1 MANSQSARVPFLN
14 WGNDSPLEHQ
24 EQNPPPGPLNCS
36 SCAAFSEQSCI
47 AMQTVEQC
55 PAPSPGQEDLV
66 CFTQQAS
73 DSKTNQT
80 FFTRGCILPSLCDL
94 VCSSFNNSRGG
105 AIESCS
111 TVCCNTR
118 LCNNAGS
125 LPTTQAPTTMVP
137 STTVQPTTP
146 LACGGQLTGK
156 SGTFK
161 SPNFPNNYPNNVT
174 CVWTIIPPNRTVLS
188 IAFFQLGC
196 GDFVEIFVGGRLE
209 RRLTGRMLRMKC
221 SRFGD
226 EGEQLSNDEDL
237 NDLISGID
245 GYDDIGDDNRDY
257 DDEDTD
263 RNIDDEQSEVYNQD
277 DTDANDNDDNN
288 DVYNENDVEDEENDQ
303 LENGEYLADANPWSG
318 RKWRRMRGSRRRLR
332 RLRRRLQVLRIRGG
346 QEVRI
351 VFSSNGNG
359 TMRGFKASYV
369 VRRK

>member
-1 MANSQSARVPFLN
+1 MNKGVFTP
-14 WGNDSPLEHQ
+14 
-24 EQNPPPGPLNCS
+24 CICVS
-36 SCAAFSEQSCI
+36 S
-47 AMQTVEQC
+47 
-55 PAPSPGQEDLV
+55 
-66 CFTQQAS
+66 
-73 DSKTNQT
+73 
-80 FFTRGCILPSLCDL
+80 
-94 VCSSFNNSRGG
+94 
-105 AIESCS
+105 
-111 TVCCNTR
+111 
-118 LCNNAGS
+118 
-125 LPTTQAPTTMVP
+125 
-137 STTVQPTTP
+137 
-146 LACGGQLTGK
+146 
-156 SGTFK
+156 
-161 SPNFPNNYPNNVT
+161 
-174 CVWTIIPPNRTVLS
+174 
-188 IAFFQLGC
+188 

-245 GYDDIGDDNRDY
+245 RYDDIGDDNRDY

-288 DVYNENDVEDEENDQ
+288 DVYNENDVEDGENDQ

-318 RKWRRMRGSRRRLR
+318 RTWRRMRGSRRRLR